1 MIHYI
6 IEFEIRKIKQSRK
19 RKTCKTFS
27 TSNDDNLIT
36 DSLTF

>member
-1 MIHYI
+1 MNYV
-6 IEFEIRKIKQSRK
+6 EQNNQET
-19 RKTCKTFS
+19 RKTCKAFS